1 MDKKILYTFL
11 FGIFTI
17 SCFSQSISLD
27 LTYGT
32 NGYTDPVNITTASNG
47 GSVLMS
53 DNKLIIGYTPS
64 SPSNIHLKKY
74 NTNGSVDTTFGT
86 NGIVTFDNGLNT
98 RELISKIVLQNDG
111 KILVVGKYYS
121 DPGSLQNYDVFILR
135 LNNNGTRDTTFGSNG
150 FVFRNLGTNWD
161 RVIDVSYD
169 SDGNIYLLG
178 IAGNSPFQTTYLLKY
193 SSTGVLDTTFESSG
207 VITLPLSGADFVSKI
222 FVGANSILLGGVKTN
237 TGNNIKEIY
246 LEKRDLNGSYIQ
258 NFGNSGVKTITDLNY
273 QLGVADF
280 AYDGDSDSMFILSD
294 IFSIAGGVPAGL
306 LLAKIAYS
314 DGTFVNPFGNSGVIT
329 YSNVNLFSPTYSKLL
344 LLPNQELI
352 VGGISRLNDGNNQFE
367 IIMSKFSMDSGI
379 VDLNFGTSGLYR
391 PVNSSLQ
398 ENVITGFFKLPNG
411 EILLTATGY
420 FASVPDKVY
429 SSKHKNAYTLSSESL
444 SLLNEV
450 FLHPNPTHNILNL
463 DFDESQFRIKTI
475 KIYNSLGMLISK
487 DLNVT
492 KSIDVSQ
499 LSSGVYFLEIISSD
513 NEKRIQKF
521 VKN

>member
-1 MDKKILYTFL
+1 
-11 FGIFTI
+11 
-17 SCFSQSISLD
+17 
-27 LTYGT
+27 
-32 NGYTDPVNITTASNG
+32 
-47 GSVLMS
+47 
-53 DNKLIIGYTPS
+53 
-64 SPSNIHLKKY
+64 
-74 NTNGSVDTTFGT
+74 
-86 NGIVTFDNGLNT
+86 
-98 RELISKIVLQNDG
+98 
-111 KILVVGKYYS
+111 
-121 DPGSLQNYDVFILR
+121 
-135 LNNNGTRDTTFGSNG
+135 
-150 FVFRNLGTNWD
+150 
-161 RVIDVSYD
+161 
-169 SDGNIYLLG
+169 
-178 IAGNSPFQTTYLLKY
+178 
-193 SSTGVLDTTFESSG
+193 
-207 VITLPLSGADFVSKI
+207 
-222 FVGANSILLGGVKTN
+222 
-237 TGNNIKEIY
+237 
-246 LEKRDLNGSYIQ
+246 
-258 NFGNSGVKTITDLNY
+258 
-273 QLGVADF
+273 
-280 AYDGDSDSMFILSD
+280 MFILSD

-329 YSNVNLFSPTYSKLL
+329 YSNVNLFSPAYSKLL